1 MRVHCACCRFD
12 RNKDGKI
19 DAAEL
24 EAILT
29 RGKGP
34 HAFSPSVAARMAQDV
49 VRHFGTD
56 GVLNKEG
63 FVEFWRTELKW
74 QQMSKEEKE
83 QWFAD
88 NPEYAYAKQG

>member
-63 FVEFWRTELKW
+63 THSSG
-74 QQMSKEEKE
+74 QS
-83 QWFAD
+83 
-88 NPEYAYAKQG
+88 NPRDMPTQP